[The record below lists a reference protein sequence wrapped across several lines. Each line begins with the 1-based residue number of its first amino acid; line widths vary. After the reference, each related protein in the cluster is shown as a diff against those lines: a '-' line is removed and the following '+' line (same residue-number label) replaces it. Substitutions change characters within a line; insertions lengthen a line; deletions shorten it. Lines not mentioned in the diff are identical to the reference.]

1 MEKAIEEKEEYVS
14 VKEFARATERF
25 PNQIYDLVNKGNS
38 FGKLKTVQ
46 QDGQIMIPVSE
57 IKEFPFNASDNVRIE
72 FEKRLDAMEK
82 QRGIIRILRREVDG
96 IMLRLSNHG
105 I

>member
-1 MEKAIEEKEEYVS
+1 MEEEYVS

-25 PNQIYDLVNKGNS
+25 PNQIYDLINKGNS

-72 FEKRLDAMEK
+72 FAERLNAMEK
-82 QRGIIRILRREVDG
+82 QIAILVLIRKELKAVVA
-96 IMLRLSNHG
+96 RLDNHG
-105 I
+105 V

>member
-1 MEKAIEEKEEYVS
+1 MEEEYVS

-57 IKEFPFNASDNVRIE
+57 IKEFPFNASDAVRIE
-72 FEKRLDAMEK
+72 FEKRLDTMEK
-82 QRGIIRILRREVDG
+82 RLIQAERTIMVLEGRISSLKIG
-96 IMLRLSNHG
+96 LG
-105 I
+105 